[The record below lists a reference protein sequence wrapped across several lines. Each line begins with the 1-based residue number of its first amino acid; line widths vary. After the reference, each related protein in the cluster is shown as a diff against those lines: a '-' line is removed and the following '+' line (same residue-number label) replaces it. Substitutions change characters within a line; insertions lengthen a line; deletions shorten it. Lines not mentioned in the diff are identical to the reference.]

1 MAHNYK
7 MTTTPSDSDR
17 DSDRVAPLIEN
28 AILDIGIPP
37 CPAILNQI
45 NSEMRKDDPDFK
57 RLTRLINSDV
67 SVAAGLITTAN
78 SPFFG
83 SRYHVRSTNE
93 ALMKLGLNV
102 ASRAI
107 AGIFLR
113 KLFPVSAS
121 LERFWD
127 ASATIARVSGW
138 LAQQDQVL
146 IKARADDAYTFGLFR
161 DCGIPLLLRRFDH
174 YGAVLVRANKEE
186 ERSFTE
192 IEVESC
198 SMNHASIGG
207 LLAQGWWL
215 PEDIY
220 MAIRHHHDYSQLQ
233 LDSKSNLSKTT
244 RALIATAQLAEHL
257 FQHHSGLSMT
267 REWFKGGAACLD
279 SLGVTEENL
288 HLLYDE
294 SAVLIGADG

>member
-1 MAHNYK
+1 MA
-7 MTTTPSDSDR
+7 TTPPDSDR
-17 DSDRVAPLIEN
+17 DAEKVAPLLEN

-45 NSEMRKDDPDFK
+45 NLEMCKDDPDFK

-67 SVAAGLITTAN
+67 GVAAGLITTAN

-83 SRYHVRSTNE
+83 SRYHVRSTDE
-93 ALMKLGLNV
+93 ALIKLGLNV

-113 KLFPVSAS
+113 KLFPLSAS

-127 ASATIARVSGW
+127 SSAAIARFSGW
-138 LAQQDQVL
+138 LVQQDQVL

-174 YGAVLVRANKEE
+174 YGALLARANKEE

-215 PEDIY
+215 PQDIY

-233 LDSKSNLSKTT
+233 LGSKSHLSKVT

-267 REWFKGGAACLD
+267 REWFKGGAACLN
-279 SLGVTEENL
+279 SLGLTEENL

-294 SAVLIGADG
+294 SGHLSSE